1 MKKIALIFSTKLTNP
16 NGASAVMR
24 SLYNNKGSFQRN
36 GIELNLYSPDNIL
49 KENNLVVKS
58 DPKTKKKF
66 SKKIIAYI
74 KNNVPKNNLY
84 AIASILISGLRPAS
98 RIIRQYDLV
107 NNNEDILF
115 FHEIFT
121 CYKYIKHRKN
131 KKNKIIL
138 VLHNN
143 GDTFAMVRKSFPE
156 IEKSFFYK
164 YLLRIE
170 KKVLHEVDKLGYV
183 AEYPLKNFIKLNPNF
198 NVNKLFFVH
207 NGLSQEE
214 KIKRNSNSFKIEICC
229 VGTICERKGQRF
241 IVEALAKLKK
251 EQTIPDIHF
260 SIIGGGEIE
269 KELIGLSE
277 KFGLSEH
284 ISFEGSSDKINSFL
298 YKSNIFIL
306 PSTDEGLPIAIIEAM
321 RASLPIVSTKV
332 GGIPE
337 MIKEGETGIFI
348 EPSTTGVYDF
358 LINIDKYNWMEMG
371 KKSNNLF
378 LNKFTD
384 DKMINSYSRILKSL

>member
-98 RIIRQYDLV
+98 RIIREYDLV

-198 NVNKLFFVH
+198 NVNKLFFV
-207 NGLSQEE
+207 
-214 KIKRNSNSFKIEICC
+214 K
-229 VGTICERKGQRF
+229 
-241 IVEALAKLKK
+241 
-251 EQTIPDIHF
+251 
-260 SIIGGGEIE
+260 
-269 KELIGLSE
+269 
-277 KFGLSEH
+277 
-284 ISFEGSSDKINSFL
+284 SSL
-298 YKSNIFIL
+298 
-306 PSTDEGLPIAIIEAM
+306 IAI
-321 RASLPIVSTKV
+321 L
-332 GGIPE
+332 
-337 MIKEGETGIFI
+337 KE
-348 EPSTTGVYDF
+348 V
-358 LINIDKYNWMEMG
+358 
-371 KKSNNLF
+371 
-378 LNKFTD
+378 
-384 DKMINSYSRILKSL
+384 